1 MSGGGWGRGLRHARL
16 QRILAVAAI
25 GAAVALP
32 VVLVSVGGGVA
43 AHELHALQT
52 SGYQLVVSA
61 PGNHGVENAHNL
73 TRAIQGIAG
82 VAVAS
87 PVLSIAVDA
96 FNAAGNVSPVL
107 AEGIVPA
114 AFTATLG
121 PTDGSLFPAPLPLGD
136 PNDTVHF
143 ANGTYAGPATDDLVV
158 SIPFAHEFHLAV
170 GDTLR
175 LAADDNVSSAVP
187 FHVTATF
194 GPPVTFLEPAAA
206 YAILLPLSDLQT
218 LTGYASGPGTV
229 VPDAADSIEVAVAP
243 SIADNAGALAGVA
256 EAIAALVPSYSV
268 STLSQEVSALESASA
283 VLTGFYLA
291 LSSVG
296 IAVGVI
302 FLALVLLRR
311 VETDRRSI
319 GIRRALGV
327 PGRAVAAG
335 IVADGAGL
343 AAGGAFAGVVGGIVL
358 VLGLA
363 RWATAE
369 VQAAAQLATFP
380 PVLLGEIVIGI
391 VLLSLA
397 ASAVAVRAAL
407 RIQIVEALR

>member
-1 MSGGGWGRGLRHARL
+1 MSGGAWGPRPRHARL
-16 QRILAVAAI
+16 QRWLAVAAI

-43 AHELHALQT
+43 SHELHALET

-61 PGNHGVENAHNL
+61 AGSHGVENAHNL
-73 TRAIQGIAG
+73 SRAIQAIAG
-82 VAVAS
+82 VAWAS

-96 FNAAGNVSPVL
+96 FDAHGNVSPVL
-107 AEGIVPA
+107 AEGILPA
-114 AFTATLG
+114 AFAATLG
-121 PTDGSLFPAPLPLGD
+121 PTDAGLFPNPIPLGD

-143 ANGTYAGPATDDLVV
+143 ANGTYAGPSTDDVVV
-158 SIPFAHEFHLAV
+158 SAPYARAFGLYPGGTV
-170 GDTLR
+170 R
-175 LAADDNVSSAVP
+175 LAASDNLSAAIA
-187 FHVTATF
+187 FHITATF
-194 GPPVTFLEPAAA
+194 GPPVTFLQPTAA

-218 LTGYASGPGTV
+218 LTGYAAGPGTV
-229 VPDAADSIEVAVAP
+229 VPDAADSVEVAVTP
-243 SIADNAGALAGVA
+243 GVAGDPTALAGVA
-256 EAIAALVPSYSV
+256 AAVNALVPSYSV
-268 STLSQEVSALESASA
+268 STLSQEVSALQTANA

-302 FLALVLLRR
+302 FLMLVLVRR
-311 VETDRRSI
+311 VETDRRAI
-319 GIRRALGV
+319 GVRRALGV

-335 IVADGAGL
+335 IVADGAIL
-343 AAGGAFAGVVGGIVL
+343 AGSGAVVGVVGGIAL
-358 VLGLA
+358 VGGLA

-369 VQAAAQLATFP
+369 VQAAARLAVFP
-380 PVLLGEIVIGI
+380 PVLLGEIVLGI

-407 RIQIVEALR
+407 RIEIGEALR

>member
-32 VVLVSVGGGVA
+32 VVLVSVGGGVSS
-43 AHELHALQT
+43 HELHALQT

-61 PGNHGVENAHNL
+61 PGNHGVEDAHNL
-73 TRAIQGIAG
+73 TRAILAIGG
-82 VAVAS
+82 VAQAS

-96 FNAAGNVSPVL
+96 FDAGGNVSPVL

-121 PTDGSLFPAPLPLGD
+121 PTDGSLFPTPLPLGD
-136 PNDTVHF
+136 PNDTTHF
-143 ANGTYAGPATDDLVV
+143 ANGTYRGSATDDVVV
-158 SIPFAHEFHLAV
+158 SIPFAHEFHVKV
-170 GDTLR
+170 GGTLR
-175 LAADDNVSSAVP
+175 LAADDNLSAAVP
-187 FHVTATF
+187 FLVTATF
-194 GPPVTFLEPAAA
+194 GPPITFLEPAAA
-206 YAILLPLSDLQT
+206 YALLLPLSDLQT
-218 LTGYASGPGTV
+218 LSGYASGPGTI

-243 SIADNAGALAGVA
+243 SIADDAGALAAVA
-256 EAIAALVPSYSV
+256 AAISALVPSYSV

-327 PGRAVAAG
+327 PGRSVAAG
-335 IVADGAGL
+335 IVADGALL
-343 AAGGAFAGVVGGIVL
+343 AVGGATAGVIGGVTL

-369 VQAAAQLATFP
+369 VQEAAQLATFP
-380 PVLLGEIVIGI
+380 PVLLGEIVAAI

-407 RIQIVEALR
+407 RVQIVEALR